1 LHSTGVQLL
10 NLMFR
15 PGETIC
21 VSPNQFAYH
30 SMPLENAMSDK
41 VTLLSPNP
49 KVPIEYVHSDQLL
62 FVALNP
68 IEGFRND
75 INCKAYRNFL
85 IEMDIGPLKDQMDYI
100 KEIEMPY
107 SACVFSGGKSLHFL
121 ISLDT
126 DLPNAEIYRKFAV
139 WTLSIATLSDQNCQN
154 PSRSIRVPG
163 AEREPG
169 KFQRLVEIKGPVK
182 LSDFAAW
189 LGRYPHLKPK
199 EKEKRPRSEN
209 ADFDRLKPWVV
220 QRLQSGLDPT
230 KGRNK
235 QWFSI
240 ACEFALA
247 GYNEDDTIEILSG
260 FFNEER
266 DFKEREW
273 LTALR
278 SGFKY
283 IYDRNGS

>member
-1 LHSTGVQLL
+1 
-10 NLMFR
+10 
-15 PGETIC
+15 
-21 VSPNQFAYH
+21 
-30 SMPLENAMSDK
+30 MPLENALSDK

-49 KVPIEYVHSDQLL
+49 KVPIEHVHSDKLL

-68 IEGFRND
+68 IQGFRSD

-85 IEMDIGPLKDQMDYI
+85 IEMDIGPLKDQLDYI
-100 KEIEMPY
+100 KKLGMPY

-126 DLPNAEIYRKFAV
+126 DLPNEKVYRKLAI
-139 WTLSIATLSDQNCQN
+139 WILSIAALSDQNCQN
-154 PSRSIRVPG
+154 PSRSIRIPG
-163 AEREPG
+163 PEREPG
-169 KFQRLVEIKGPVK
+169 KFQKLVEIKGPVK
-182 LSDFAAW
+182 LSDLANW
-189 LGRYPHLKPK
+189 LSNYPHLKPK
-199 EKEKRPRSEN
+199 EKERRPRSEN
-209 ADFDRLKPWVV
+209 ADFAKLKPWVI
-220 QRLQSGLDPT
+220 QRLINGLDPT

-240 ACEFALA
+240 ACEFALS
-247 GYNEDDTIEILSG
+247 GYNEYDTIEILSR
-260 FFNEER
+260 FFNEEN

-273 LTALR
+273 LTTIK